1 MTNEVSTPRTGEELS
16 EVFDQVVI
24 LYAGGRWTP
33 GSFRACSL
41 ICSYLGIRPSQIGSL
56 LEETSYR
63 RTQILSASFE
73 AKRQM
78 IRRRG
83 EEYDRRIIERYR
95 RRAEPVDHR
104 QADDVATSSPAT
116 VLTSDGSGR
125 LREVA
130 LMGPIDASQPDDDN
144 AIPVREKRRKGKSVD
159 SYDKHGNPVKP
170 LKIPP
175 KPEPVVKPGAKR
187 RFMMRAKRKGVIP
200 DHD

>member
-1 MTNEVSTPRTGEELS
+1 M
-16 EVFDQVVI
+16 FDQVVI

-63 RTQILSASFE
+63 RTQILAASFE

-78 IRRRG
+78 IRRRS

-95 RRAEPVDHR
+95 RRTEPVDHR
-104 QADDVATSSPAT
+104 QIDDVATSQPAT
-116 VLTSDGSGR
+116 ILASDGFGR
-125 LREVA
+125 LQEVA
-130 LMGPIDASQPDDDN
+130 LMGEVDASDTDDDDV
-144 AIPVREKRRKGKSVD
+144 IPARRHKRKDKKR
-159 SYDKHGNPVKP
+159 YDKHGEPVELAAK
-170 LKIPP
+170 PP

-187 RFMMRAKRKGVIP
+187 RFMVKTKRKGVIP